1 MSPSTALTS
10 CLLAALAFG
19 GAAAQAANESSHPA
33 APERSQRAQA
43 EKPGAR
49 DNNPEGEGTT
59 KSAPAFIS
67 KADRDFVTK
76 AAGSSLYEM
85 EAAKLAESRAADP
98 RLKAFAQTLQRDHQ
112 RAFEGLKQISLQHNY
127 PLPEQSPEDKT
138 AILARLKSLSG
149 KEFDTVFRLQVGIED
164 HREDIK
170 LLERARRTTR
180 TADIRVWIDQS
191 LPVMR
196 HHLEQAQAM

>member
-1 MSPSTALTS
+1 MSPSTALSS
-10 CLLAALAFG
+10 CLLAALALT
-19 GAAAQAANESSHPA
+19 GAAHAANEASHPA

-43 EKPGAR
+43 DKPGAR
-49 DNNPEGEGTT
+49 NNNPEGEGTT
-59 KSAPAFIS
+59 KSAPSAIS

-98 RLKAFAQTLQRDHQ
+98 RVKAYAQTLQRDHQ
-112 RAFEGLKQISLQHNY
+112 RAMGGLKQISLDHNY
-127 PLPEQSPEDKT
+127 PLPEHAPDDKA
-138 AILARLKSLSG
+138 AILARLQSLSG

-164 HREDIK
+164 HKDDIK
-170 LLERARRTTR
+170 LMERARRASR
-180 TADIRVWIDQS
+180 TPDIRAWIDQS

-196 HHLEQAQAM
+196 RHLEQAQAL